1 VSRPPRTATQLVAE
15 EWLVELA
22 ARDDPPSV
30 IEPQLLARFA
40 RAGVVRLVPSDGS
53 ETLAVGDAARA
64 TGIGA
69 HGPGFG
75 FGESF
80 EDESAP
86 TAAAL
91 ARLCEFVERFDRL
104 RRLRLAAVDMGLVV
118 STARQLADRLGPA
131 RLFERVLETGLVVT
145 YARPYLES
153 NQAGVGRKWRPESE
167 ADQKLHDWIIDE
179 LRDPYHAHAGRTPRR
194 TLTDTT
200 AFLGLEGAP
209 TYGEAW
215 WRLTDEEL
223 PRIADL
229 AERQKARFDRA
240 ADEVGAELGEER
252 EPPDDRA

>member
-1 VSRPPRTATQLVAE
+1 MRPPRRTAPQLVAD

-22 ARDDPPSV
+22 ARDDPLSV
-30 IEPQLLARFA
+30 IDPQLLARFA
-40 RAGVVRLVPSDGS
+40 HAGVVQLVPSDGTES
-53 ETLAVGDAARA
+53 LAVGDAARA

-80 EDESAP
+80 EDEPAP
-86 TAAAL
+86 TAGAL

-104 RRLRLAAVDMGLVV
+104 RRLRLAAVDMGFVV

-153 NQAGVGRKWRPESE
+153 NRAGVGRKWRPESE
-167 ADQKLHDWIIDE
+167 PDRKLHDWIIDE
-179 LRDPYHAHAGRTPRR
+179 LRHPYHAHADRTPRR

-200 AFLGLEGAP
+200 AFLGLEGPP
-209 TYGEAW
+209 TYAEAW

-223 PRIADL
+223 AQIADL
-229 AERQKARFDRA
+229 AERQEARFDA
-240 ADEVGAELGEER
+240 AARKVGAELGEER
-252 EPPDDRA
+252 DPPD